1 MPARQIISLL
11 VVLSGLIALPA
22 GIATANDYD
31 YDYDNDNDVYVQG
44 SNSRV
49 TIDEDGGITIRKS
62 PTYRSTYPSR
72 LPSSRRQIR
81 QSSLERRLRSLRYP
95 RTTQNLCN
103 GRRAVQNSTVRSGS
117 NSGNSTYSS
126 TTTTTCQ

>member
-11 VVLSGLIALPA
+11 VVLSALIGLPA
-22 GIATANDYD
+22 GIAIAND

-49 TIDEDGGITIRKS
+49 RIDQDGGITIRRS
-62 PTYRSTYPSR
+62 PTYRTTYPSR
-72 LPSSRRQIR
+72 LPSSRRQIQ
-81 QSSLERRLRSLRYP
+81 QSTLERRLRSLRYP
-95 RTTQNLCN
+95 RTTQNVCN
-103 GRRAVQNSTVRSGS
+103 GRRVVQNSTVRSGS

>member
-1 MPARQIISLL
+1 MPARQTISLL
-11 VVLSGLIALPA
+11 VILSALIALPV
-22 GIATANDYD
+22 GIATAGDI
-31 YDYDNDNDVYVQG
+31 DVEG

-49 TIDEDGGITIRKS
+49 TIDEDGGITIRRS
-62 PTYRSTYPSR
+62 PTYRTTYPSR
-72 LPSSRRQIR
+72 YPSSRRQTR
-81 QSSLERRLRSLRYP
+81 QYNLEQRLRSLRYP

-103 GRRAVQNSTVRSGS
+103 GRRVVRNSTVRSGS

>member
-11 VVLSGLIALPA
+11 VVLSALIGLPA
-22 GIATANDYD
+22 GIAIA
-31 YDYDNDNDVYVQG
+31 NDNDIDVQG

-49 TIDEDGGITIRKS
+49 TIDEDGGITIRRS
-62 PTYRSTYPSR
+62 PTYRTTYPSR

-81 QSSLERRLRSLRYP
+81 QGSLERRLRSLRYP
-95 RTTQNLCN
+95 RTTQNVCN
-103 GRRAVQNSTVRSGS
+103 GRRVVQNSTVRSGS
-117 NSGNSTYSS
+117 NRGNSTYSS

>member
-11 VVLSGLIALPA
+11 VVLSALIGLPA
-22 GIATANDYD
+22 GIAIA
-31 YDYDNDNDVYVQG
+31 NDNDIDVEG

-49 TIDEDGGITIRKS
+49 TIDEDGGITIRRS
-62 PTYRSTYPSR
+62 PTYRTTYPSR

-81 QSSLERRLRSLRYP
+81 QGSLERRLRSLRYP
-95 RTTQNLCN
+95 RTTQNVCN
-103 GRRAVQNSTVRSGS
+103 GRRVVQNSTVRSGS
-117 NSGNSTYSS
+117 NRGNSTYSS

>member
-11 VVLSGLIALPA
+11 VVLSALIGLPA
-22 GIATANDYD
+22 GIAIANDYD
-31 YDYDNDNDVYVQG
+31 DDNDVYVQG

-49 TIDEDGGITIRKS
+49 TIDQDGGVTIRRS

-81 QSSLERRLRSLRYP
+81 QGSLERRLRSLRYP
-95 RTTQNLCN
+95 RTTQNICN
-103 GRRAVQNSTVRSGS
+103 GRRVVQNSTVRSGS
-117 NSGNSTYSS
+117 NRGNSTYSS